1 MLVGM
6 GKVAWRVAHR
16 RDEKVPSGQDRSVV
30 SWDVDGH
37 ECGYPSV
44 APQGLPRRGRIDIRL
59 IKRALHGRSESARSE
74 VDHEWPEICRDVART
89 GQTGRLQV
97 AYGVTVLAGLEYAA

>member
-1 MLVGM
+1 VLVGM

-37 ECGYPSV
+37 ECGDPSV